1 MIELWM
7 ELGWSASLGM
17 STMCDMVSKLCCQQG
32 FFFMSLTGLLFH
44 LARFFESVKLVRH
57 WLSNGYNYYL
67 LVAYQVD
74 DIYGR

>member
-1 MIELWM
+1 MIDLWM
-7 ELGWSASLGM
+7 ELEWSAYLDM
-17 STMCDMVSKLCCQQG
+17 LTMCDMVSKLSCQQG
-32 FFFMSLTGLLFH
+32 PFFMSRTELLFH
-44 LARFFESVKLVRH
+44 LARFFESVKFVRH